1 MDQEFT
7 SPPPPKANKITT
19 DLLARLHAQLPAGTV
34 IPGQEIYDSR
44 RLPKVDDAT
53 AKSYT
58 SALAEIEERLDSV
71 NKKIDILAMA
81 KIPAPV
87 EEKKVE
93 EAGDRDTVTA
103 QLQLIVATFNNS
115 LESWYK
121 NSGCVANFAWGYQQ
135 GKKLEVT
142 SIDYIV
148 YRKQAPD
155 EQTLKE
161 VLSRGKL

>member
-7 SPPPPKANKITT
+7 SPPPPKPNKITT
-19 DLLARLHAQLPAGTV
+19 DLLARLHAQLPVGTV

-44 RLPKVDDAT
+44 RLPKVEQAPTNSYAT
-53 AKSYT
+53 
-58 SALAEIEERLDSV
+58 ALAEMEERLDFV
-71 NKKIDILAMA
+71 NKKLDLLSKA
-81 KIPAPV
+81 PPVPV
-87 EEKKVE
+87 EEQKE
-93 EAGDRDTVTA
+93 DAAGDRDTVTA
-103 QLQLIVATFNNS
+103 QLQLIVAAFNNS

-121 NSGCVANFAWGYQQ
+121 NSGCVANFSWGYQQ
-135 GKKLEVT
+135 GKKLEIT

-155 EQTLKE
+155 EQTIKE